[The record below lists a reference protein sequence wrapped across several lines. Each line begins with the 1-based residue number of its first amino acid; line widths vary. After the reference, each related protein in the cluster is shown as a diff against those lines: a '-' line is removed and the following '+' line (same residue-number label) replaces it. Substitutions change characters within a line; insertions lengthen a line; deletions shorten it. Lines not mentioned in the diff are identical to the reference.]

1 MQSQPQDVS
10 KRHIRP
16 SCSAKW
22 KQKDIQRHTRQIQAK
37 GSRGHT
43 LNIWEGR
50 IQNKIRH
57 GRLFIML
64 KEEIHSDDITV
75 LNACVLG
82 DIAATITMQKLQ
94 ENKEK

>member
-1 MQSQPQDVS
+1 
-10 KRHIRP
+10 
-16 SCSAKW
+16 
-22 KQKDIQRHTRQIQAK
+22 
-37 GSRGHT
+37 
-43 LNIWEGR
+43 
-50 IQNKIRH
+50 
-57 GRLFIML
+57 ML